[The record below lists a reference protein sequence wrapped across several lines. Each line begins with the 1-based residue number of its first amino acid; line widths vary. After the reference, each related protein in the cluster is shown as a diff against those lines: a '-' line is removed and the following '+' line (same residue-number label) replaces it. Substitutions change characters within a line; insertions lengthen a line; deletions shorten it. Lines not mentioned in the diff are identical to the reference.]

1 MSLSIIPGVRSGEL
15 ARALEWQEAT
25 IDFTVTPGVS
35 GSVATLLPQIMQA
48 QSKIIVAVGGS
59 TDNSLLATLIPASG
73 VLELV
78 SDAAPVTAEEVAVAT
93 LVRPYLLA
101 PTSPI
106 AANSRSVVF
115 AVGGLGAKTIR
126 KAELTW
132 NDVGAAGENS
142 QRVLIERAAATLVA
156 PSGAGAATISPTGT
170 PLVAIQDIGIL
181 LGSFAIPAS
190 GTLPTSGSTCSLTVW
205 YQN

>member
-25 IDFTVTPGVS
+25 LDFTITPGAS
-35 GSVATLLPQIMQA
+35 GSVETLLPQIMQA
-48 QSKIIVAVGGS
+48 QSKLIVAIAGS
-59 TDNSLLATLIPASG
+59 ADNSALAGLIPASG

-78 SDAAPVTAEEVAVAT
+78 SDTAPYTAEEVAVAT

-101 PTSPI
+101 PAAI
-106 AANSRSVVF
+106 AAGSRSIVF
-115 AVGGLGAKTIR
+115 AMGGLGAKQIR

-132 NDVGAAGENS
+132 NDVGAGGTNS
-142 QRVLIERAAATLVA
+142 QRVLIERSAATLVS
-156 PSGAGAATISPTGT
+156 PSGAAAATISPTGT
-170 PLVAIQDIGIL
+170 PLVAIQDVGIL
-181 LGSFAIPAS
+181 LGAFAIPAS